1 MEKKKI
7 TEADHLE
14 VEWLKEAHEQT
25 LETLPKFIDHLMN
38 DYEHDYGT
46 CVKAAAAAMVGTFAA
61 FNKQEGFTG
70 FQVGFIP
77 WMMMDEFWGESKV
90 GRKVID
96 FDKMLYPQYD
106 FMYEK
111 TIRPKT
117 FARLKEVAK
126 EKIEKADKAIAN
138 GDNNSVHPSV
148 YRHWKSIAEGNIP
161 FGYKISNE

>member
-46 CVKAAAAAMVGTFAA
+46 CVKAAAAAMIGA
-61 FNKQEGFTG
+61 FVAFDKQEGFTG
-70 FQVGFIP
+70 FQAGCIP
-77 WMMMDEFWGESKV
+77 WLMMNEFWGKSEV
-90 GRKVID
+90 GRKVLD
-96 FDKMLYPQYD
+96 FGKMLYPQYD

-111 TIRPKT
+111 SIKPKT
-117 FARLKEVAK
+117 FAKLKEVAK
-126 EKIEKADKAIAN
+126 EKIEEADKATAS
-138 GDNNSVHPSV
+138 GDNNFVHPHV

>member
-25 LETLPKFIDHLMN
+25 LETLPEFIDYLMN
-38 DYEHDYGT
+38 GYEHDYGT
-46 CVKAAAAAMVGTFAA
+46 CVKAAAAAMIGTFAA

-70 FQVGFIP
+70 FQAGFIP
-77 WMMMDEFWGESKV
+77 WLMMNEFWGESKV
-90 GRKVID
+90 GRKVLD
-96 FDKMLYPQYD
+96 FDKMLYPQYG

-111 TIRPKT
+111 TIKPET
-117 FARLKEVAK
+117 FARLKEVARK
-126 EKIEKADKAIAN
+126 KIEEAAEALAN
-138 GDNNSVHPSV
+138 GDENHVCNNV

-161 FGYKISNE
+161 FGYKISDE